1 MIELAVSIAIASI
14 VVIGLYGLFTM
25 QSQQLM
31 TQDMRMEMHQ
41 NARFGMEILSRSI
54 RMAGFGSNGTIL
66 GVLGTGGQ
74 NSSQLPA
81 VISYDANNS
90 SSGSDAITVV
100 YMEPSLVMNST
111 YSSIERCNTQTITF
125 NPNHL
130 DYRDRLMQLKA
141 GYLLMCQDYAAI
153 GAMETYLW
161 SISQDADV
169 SNPFGVI
176 NVNSASGFSDFAN
189 ACPSNENLSPIM
201 RCSKGQVMTFTS
213 TIRQWYR
220 SWNTSTSSSYDGS
233 QHELSKQRRYPLVDN
248 VEDLQLEYC
257 VDGGNLAN
265 CRPETV

>member
-1 MIELAVSIAIASI
+1 MNILPARTSLLRKSSWVQKGFTMIELAVSIAIASI

-100 YMEPSLVMNST
+100 YMEPSLVMDTAYST
-111 YSSIERCNTQTITF
+111 IETCSTDTITF
-125 NPNHL
+125 NSQFL
-130 DYRDRLMQLKA
+130 DYGTKLRQYKQGD
-141 GYLLMCQDYAAI
+141 LLLCQDYAAI
-153 GAMETYLW
+153 GSVESYFGLIKI
-161 SISQDADV
+161 SI
-169 SNPFGVI
+169 F
-176 NVNSASGFSDFAN
+176 FFAIL
-189 ACPSNENLSPIM
+189 ATFLS
-201 RCSKGQVMTFTS
+201 RV
-213 TIRQWYR
+213 
-220 SWNTSTSSSYDGS
+220 
-233 QHELSKQRRYPLVDN
+233 
-248 VEDLQLEYC
+248 
-257 VDGGNLAN
+257 
-265 CRPETV
+265 